1 MLEYAF
7 DVKKN
12 NIYCYAFCH
21 PFHQS
26 QTEKNLQLIKYENI
40 LVLKIIQAHAFVT

>member
-1 MLEYAF
+1 MLLTLRKIIF
-7 DVKKN
+7 IVMH
-12 NIYCYAFCH
+12 FCH